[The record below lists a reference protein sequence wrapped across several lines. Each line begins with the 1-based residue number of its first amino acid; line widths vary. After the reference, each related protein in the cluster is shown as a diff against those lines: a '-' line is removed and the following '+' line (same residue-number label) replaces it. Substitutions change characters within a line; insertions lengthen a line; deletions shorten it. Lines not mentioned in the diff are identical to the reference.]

1 MYTPEGTRFLWIVF
15 HLVQNVYHKPGPAAA
30 GHLNFADSAHSI
42 SLPYP
47 TVKSGEQTQSKFS
60 ALQKTAFCLFVCLF
74 FRKQFW

>member
-15 HLVQNVYHKPGPAAA
+15 HPVQNVYHKPGPAAA

-47 TVKSGEQTQSKFS
+47 TVKSREQTQSKFS
-60 ALQKTAFCLFVCLF
+60 ILQKTVFFCFFLFVF
-74 FRKQFW
+74 